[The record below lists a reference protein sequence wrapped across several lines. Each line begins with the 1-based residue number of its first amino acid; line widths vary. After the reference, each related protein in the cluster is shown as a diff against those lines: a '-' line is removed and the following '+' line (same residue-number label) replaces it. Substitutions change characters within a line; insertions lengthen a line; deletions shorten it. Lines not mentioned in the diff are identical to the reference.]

1 MQKLKKSIVVTGL
14 AAFAVMAT
22 ATIPFANAA
31 AKKAAGKPILVGFIN
46 QDSPGAVPT
55 YKGTA
60 ESLLAEKWINANGG
74 IKGRPIKVV
83 TCSTKGTPESS
94 QQCANKM
101 ISQKVKFVSKNI
113 DNGWDGALN
122 ALKQSNIAVLGGLPT
137 QPNEFGAPNAFYL
150 TGGSPTIITGMSL
163 YALQYEKPKTV
174 TVITSTNPAAKAALA
189 LAVGPL
195 QAAGLKPAVIE
206 VADDAPDF
214 NPAVKS
220 AVENTPDLLISLLS
234 PPQCLGVM
242 QAMKSQG
249 IKTRMVT
256 TGLCNNAEIFKA
268 AGDAADNWVYG
279 AGGDDINV
287 TPDKQQ
293 FVDYRDAIAKFS
305 KGKLVVDADA
315 VYGFTNMVEV
325 ASVLDKLAVKDLD
338 AKNDVALAAL
348 RTYMTSPGATSR
360 YATTPYTCGKSKL
373 FPSVCGFTVSQFL
386 RVNGKL
392 TDATGGKGVNSFIG

>member
-1 MQKLKKSIVVTGL
+1 MNNSKRSVASVAGL
-14 AAFAVMAT
+14 AALAALITTVPSAH
-22 ATIPFANAA
+22 AA
-31 AKKAAGKPILVGFIN
+31 AKKATGKPILVGFIN
-46 QDSPGAVPT
+46 QDAPGAVPT
-55 YKGTA
+55 YKGTP
-60 ESLLAEKWINANGG
+60 ESLIAEKWINENGG
-74 IKGRPIKVV
+74 IKGRPIKVI
-83 TCSTKGTPESS
+83 TCATKGTPESS

-122 ALKQSNIAVLGGLPT
+122 ALKQANITVLGGLPT
-137 QPNEFGAPNAFYL
+137 QPSEFGAPNAFYL
-150 TGGSPTIITGMSL
+150 TGGSPTIITGMSI
-163 YALQYEKPKTV
+163 YALTYEKPKTV
-174 TVITSTNPAAKAALA
+174 TVITSTNPAAKAALT

-220 AVENTPDLLISLLS
+220 AVENSPDLLIGLLS
-234 PPQCLGVM
+234 PPQCLGIM

-249 IKTRMVT
+249 VKTRMVT
-256 TGLCNNAEIFKA
+256 TGLCNNQEIFKA

-287 TPDKQQ
+287 TPDKQS
-293 FVDYRDAIAKFS
+293 FVDYRAAIAKFG
-305 KGKLVVDADA
+305 KGKIVVDADA

-338 AKNDVALAAL
+338 AKNDVALAAVKA
-348 RTYMTSPGATSR
+348 YMTSDGATSR
-360 YATTPYTCGKSKL
+360 YATGPYTCGKSKF

-386 RVNGKL
+386 RVGGKL
-392 TDATGGKGVNSFIG
+392 TDATGGKPVNSFIG